1 MSQLN
6 DFIVQIHDKPGVL
19 ATRTENVQ
27 AHLARMKGLVEAGTI
42 VMSGP
47 TLTTHPKPPDKG
59 LDINGSVWLVR
70 ANLEDEVRSLVDDDV
85 YAKLGVWDLDN
96 VVITPFKC
104 AVRKPL

>member
-6 DFIVQIHDKPGVL
+6 DFLVQIPDKPDVL
-19 ATRTENVQ
+19 ATRFSNVGT
-27 AHLARMKGLVEAGTI
+27 HMARLKGLIEVGTI

-47 TLTTHPKPPDKG
+47 TLAAHPKSTDEG
-59 LDINGSVWLVR
+59 LAINGSAWLVR
-70 ANLEDEVRSLVDDDV
+70 ANTEEEVRAVVADDV

-96 VVITPFKC
+96 VTVTPFKC

>member
-6 DFIVQIHDKPGVL
+6 DFLVQITDKPGML
-19 ATRTENVQ
+19 STRVSNVQ
-27 AHLARMKGLVEAGTI
+27 AHMARLKGLVESDTI

-47 TLTTHPKPPDKG
+47 TLTAHPKAGEG
-59 LDINGSVWLVR
+59 LAINGSAWLVR
-70 ANLEDEVRSLVDDDV
+70 ANSEEEVRAIVADDI

-96 VVITPFKC
+96 VTITPMKC

>member
-6 DFIVQIHDKPGVL
+6 DFLVNIPDKPGVI
-19 ATRTENVQ
+19 ATRVGNVGT
-27 AHLARMKGLVEAGTI
+27 HMARLKGLVETGTI

-47 TLTTHPKPPDKG
+47 TLAAHPKSADEG
-59 LDINGSVWLVR
+59 LAINGSAWLVR
-70 ANLEDEVRSLVDDDV
+70 AGSEEEVRAVVADDV

-96 VVITPFKC
+96 VTVTPFKC